1 MVANLDHTPSA
12 SSGVTVATGAE
23 LTQATVLDD
32 VFRDFRHPGPDRLT
46 YQMPWYIPIETK
58 EEWAAVRAALDADE
72 ILMRRYTLAL
82 DQAWARC
89 LNDSDSDDDP
99 DVENE
104 AAREDIPLRRFQPDP
119 FGPEY
124 FPEVD

>member
-1 MVANLDHTPSA
+1 
-12 SSGVTVATGAE
+12 
-23 LTQATVLDD
+23 
-32 VFRDFRHPGPDRLT
+32 
-46 YQMPWYIPIETK
+46 MPWYIRIETK
-58 EEWAAVRAALDADE
+58 EQWAAVRAALDADE
-72 ILMRRYTLAL
+72 ILMRRWTLAT
-82 DQAWARC
+82 C

-99 DVENE
+99 DVDNE